1 MFEPHSPPGRR
12 TTGTTM
18 PHSPDFEEEVTHAD
32 QDMDLKDEMELQ
44 IALADPRLVDDDVLE
59 KAGFKPEEIKVWQ
72 EEREFHYSMLQAGFT
87 EAQANSLRKD
97 LAPEMVARTEATYE
111 TLQDHKKHMASSGE
125 GEYVVPYFPGEPVAV
140 AAPGDGH
147 YDSEGT
153 EDYNSPD
160 TADELRLPTHPRE

>member
-1 MFEPHSPPGRR
+1 
-12 TTGTTM
+12 M

-97 LAPEMVARTEATYE
+97 LAPEMVARTEAAYK

-125 GEYVVPYFPGEPVAV
+125 GEYVVPYFPG
-140 AAPGDGH
+140 
-147 YDSEGT
+147 
-153 EDYNSPD
+153 
-160 TADELRLPTHPRE
+160 

>member
-1 MFEPHSPPGRR
+1 
-12 TTGTTM
+12 M

-111 TLQDHKKHMASSGE
+111 TLQARPQ